1 MTLSHSRHPFSC
13 FVASQDLVSFWG
25 CHLRA
30 FRHFGGVPS
39 EILYDRTKTVVRRHV
54 GRGQETPLH
63 QEALAMAA
71 HYGFAIR
78 LAAPRRPESKGR
90 VERQVLI
97 VREHVLQG
105 RDFGSLLEMDDAFR
119 AWLPLRRAEVHRTHG
134 EVIAVRAERDRA
146 ALAPLPESDYVV
158 SERHLRRV
166 GKDCLVSFER
176 SMYSVPWRTV
186 GTSRTVELR
195 VTGELVAIHS
205 LGQAAALL
213 CTHSRSKAKS
223 AWVVDDAH
231 WAGLPDGSTT
241 DRAVHDVVVPI
252 RDEDRFVA
260 SRATRAQ
267 VAVAR
272 RDLAHYDKV
281 GAA

>member
-1 MTLSHSRHPFSC
+1 M
-13 FVASQDLVSFWG
+13 
-25 CHLRA
+25 
-30 FRHFGGVPS
+30 PS

-105 RDFGSLLEMDDAFR
+105 RDFESLLEMDDAFR

-195 VTGELVAIHS
+195 VTGDLVAFHLSLIH
-205 LGQAAALL
+205 
-213 CTHSRSKAKS
+213 
-223 AWVVDDAH
+223 
-231 WAGLPDGSTT
+231 
-241 DRAVHDVVVPI
+241 I
-252 RDEDRFVA
+252 
-260 SRATRAQ
+260 
-267 VAVAR
+267 
-272 RDLAHYDKV
+272 
-281 GAA
+281 